1 MELTRGVRPEPQRI
15 VIYGPEGIGKTT
27 LAAQMPDPVFID
39 VEGSTSDMD
48 VIRSPTPSSW
58 RSLVDT
64 VDAFVRNHHGR
75 RTLVVDT
82 ADWAEKLCIAHVCAA
97 NNMTSLGGQEDYGRS
112 YNLLETEWR
121 RFLDSL
127 SRVAASGMH
136 VCLTAHTGIRNHKQP
151 DLEKGYDRWELKME
165 KKTSAATKEWAR
177 TVLFLNY
184 KTYIVDGKDKKK
196 TATGGHRVIYTSHAP
211 AWDAKNR
218 AGLPDEL
225 RLEYEAIAG
234 LFSATTATQPQT
246 KTTQTQQPR
255 QQPVTQVV
263 APETP
268 PPAASVA
275 SQDTAFLKPLRDLMQ
290 RDGVTEAEVQL
301 AVAKRGYYPADTP
314 MENYDPQFVAGKLVA
329 YWDSVRGI
337 IEAVRKEAAV

>member
-136 VCLTAHTGIRNHKQP
+136 VCLTAHTGIRNHK
-151 DLEKGYDRWELKME
+151 
-165 KKTSAATKEWAR
+165 
-177 TVLFLNY
+177 
-184 KTYIVDGKDKKK
+184 
-196 TATGGHRVIYTSHAP
+196 
-211 AWDAKNR
+211 
-218 AGLPDEL
+218 
-225 RLEYEAIAG
+225 
-234 LFSATTATQPQT
+234 
-246 KTTQTQQPR
+246 
-255 QQPVTQVV
+255 
-263 APETP
+263 
-268 PPAASVA
+268 
-275 SQDTAFLKPLRDLMQ
+275 
-290 RDGVTEAEVQL
+290 
-301 AVAKRGYYPADTP
+301 
-314 MENYDPQFVAGKLVA
+314 
-329 YWDSVRGI
+329 
-337 IEAVRKEAAV
+337 